1 MSRDWRLYLEDIVE
15 YVDRALSYTA
25 GMTYEQFVANPLVY
39 DATLRCLEVIGEAA
53 NHVPDQVRSEAPGI
67 PWAQIAAFRNRL
79 AHGYFSLRGPLVW
92 EVLHMHLKP
101 LREEAQRLRSD
112 PTLFPPEHGG

>member
-15 YVDRALSYTA
+15 YADRAFRYTA
-25 GMTYEQFVANPLVY
+25 GMRYEELIATQQAY

-53 NHVPDQVRSEAPGI
+53 NHVPERVRREAPNV

-79 AHGYFSLRGPLVW
+79 AHGYFSLQGPLVW
-92 EVLHMHLKP
+92 EILQVHLAP
-101 LREEAQRLRSD
+101 LRDAAERLRSD
-112 PTLFPPEHGG
+112 STLFPPQPSD